1 VVSAFLGE
9 SPQDVLEVNPNVLGR
24 LGLVEALGMVR
35 VRGLNAILNR
45 ILQEVRRAGATGSSN
60 GQ

>member
-1 VVSAFLGE
+1 
-9 SPQDVLEVNPNVLGR
+9 
-24 LGLVEALGMVR
+24 MVR